1 MSTRNFSITGQV
13 VDIPGRR
20 VFGGEVVVESGII
33 QEIIPKASAGPAC
46 ILPGFIDAHVHIESS
61 MLIPS
66 EFARLASVHGT
77 VATVSDPHEIA
88 NVLGVPG
95 VEYMLENG
103 RQVPFKFFFG
113 APSCV
118 PATPFETA
126 GAELGPNELD
136 GLLKKPEIRYL
147 AEMMNWPGVVQRDPM
162 VMQKL
167 ALARKYGKPIDG
179 HAPGLTREQAEAYIE
194 AGILTDHECVSIEEA
209 RHKLAHGMKILIREG
224 SAARNFDALIGLLP
238 AYEDMVMFCSDDKH
252 PDSLVAGHI
261 NQLVNRAIAKGIDLF
276 SILKAACV
284 NPVSHFGLDVGQLR
298 PGDPADFIVV
308 DDLKHFRV
316 LQTYSG
322 GTLIADQGRTTI
334 PSVPVSAP
342 NCFQARPVSAADFR
356 VRAEAATMQ
365 VMEAHDGQ
373 LITSSSIQPVKSV
386 DGWAVPDVTQDI
398 LKIVVVNRYQ
408 PSPPAVAFIRNFG
421 LQHGAIASSV
431 AHDCHNIVA
440 VGVDDDSL
448 ALAVNAVIKEKGGIS
463 ATRGGEMEVL
473 PLPVAGIMSME
484 DGYQVAKAYE
494 EMDRFAKAMGSR
506 LGSPYMTLSF
516 MALLVIPKL
525 KLSDRGLFDGVNF
538 SFTRT
543 FVGEGR

>member
-33 QEIIPKASAGPAC
+33 QEIIPKASAGPTC

-103 RQVPFKFFFG
+103 KQVPFKFFFG

-342 NCFQARPVSAADFR
+342 NCFQARPVIAADFR

-440 VGVDDDSL
+440 VGVDDESL
-448 ALAVNAVIKEKGGIS
+448 AWAVNAVIKEKGGIS
-463 ATRGGEMEVL
+463 ATRGGEMKVL
-473 PLPVAGIMSME
+473 PLPVAGIMSIE

-494 EMDRFAKAMGSR
+494 EMDRIAKAMGSR

-543 FVGEGR
+543 FVVEGR

>member
-194 AGILTDHECVSIEEA
+194 AGILTD
-209 RHKLAHGMKILIREG
+209 R
-224 SAARNFDALIGLLP
+224 
-238 AYEDMVMFCSDDKH
+238 
-252 PDSLVAGHI
+252 
-261 NQLVNRAIAKGIDLF
+261 
-276 SILKAACV
+276 
-284 NPVSHFGLDVGQLR
+284 
-298 PGDPADFIVV
+298 
-308 DDLKHFRV
+308 
-316 LQTYSG
+316 
-322 GTLIADQGRTTI
+322 
-334 PSVPVSAP
+334 
-342 NCFQARPVSAADFR
+342 
-356 VRAEAATMQ
+356 
-365 VMEAHDGQ
+365 
-373 LITSSSIQPVKSV
+373 KSV
-386 DGWAVPDVTQDI
+386 V
-398 LKIVVVNRYQ
+398 
-408 PSPPAVAFIRNFG
+408 
-421 LQHGAIASSV
+421 
-431 AHDCHNIVA
+431 
-440 VGVDDDSL
+440 
-448 ALAVNAVIKEKGGIS
+448 
-463 ATRGGEMEVL
+463 
-473 PLPVAGIMSME
+473 
-484 DGYQVAKAYE
+484 
-494 EMDRFAKAMGSR
+494 
-506 LGSPYMTLSF
+506 
-516 MALLVIPKL
+516 
-525 KLSDRGLFDGVNF
+525 
-538 SFTRT
+538 
-543 FVGEGR
+543 